1 MVQQDLSQRF
11 GEVVEASIEQLI
23 GQCHQLYE
31 APSLG
36 ALVRAGDS
44 VFGIVSGIA
53 TAALDPS
60 RRVIARG
67 QDATSEAEVYS
78 AHPQLEKLL
87 RTDVTITVVGHREAT
102 GPVRQYLPSQPP
114 RIHTFLYQTTTDEVR
129 LFFGAEPVP
138 SLNFVPL
145 LVGWGGAADDVLAAV
160 LRQAAPAFDDPRA
173 FLIEASKAIAVA
185 LADDTARINAIVRRL
200 PLAEGQL

>member
-1 MVQQDLSQRF
+1 LVDQNLAGRF

-36 ALVRAGDS
+36 ALVRAGDG
-44 VFGIVSGIA
+44 VFGVASGIA
-53 TAALDPS
+53 TSALDPS

-67 QDATSEAEVYS
+67 HDAASEAEVYA

-87 RTDVTITVVGHREAT
+87 RTDVTITVVGHREAA
-102 GPVRQYLPSQPP
+102 GPVRQYLPAQPP
-114 RIHTFLYQTTTDEVR
+114 RIHTFLYQTTPAEIAQ
-129 LFFGAEPVP
+129 FFGSAQHP
-138 SLNFVPL
+138 SLDFVPL

-160 LRQAAPAFDDPRA
+160 LRQAAPAFDDPRT
-173 FLIEASKAIAVA
+173 FLIEASKAVAVA
-185 LADDTARINAIVRRL
+185 LAGDTARINAIVRRL
-200 PLAEGQL
+200 PLGEGQP